1 MLKCFLYI
9 FLMDK
14 NNSTTT
20 LQTIKNKL
28 MNNVI
33 HPTGAGTTD
42 PNDPNVTL
50 PLANDEIT
58 NLI

>member
-1 MLKCFLYI
+1 
-9 FLMDK
+9 MDK

-20 LQTIKNKL
+20 LQTIKNKV